1 MAADEFQSQPA
12 DESSEDTLH
21 ETGSADAPLEGEPSA
36 TLEEAL
42 GRYGIALPAE
52 QVAKLDEYCQVLWDW
67 NTKINLTRHTDYD
80 RFVTRDVIDSLT
92 VAELLE
98 QGEHVLDLGTG
109 GGVPGIIL
117 AIVRP
122 DLHVTL
128 SESIAKKALAVQ
140 GIVSS
145 VKLPV
150 RVEHARGEA
159 LLTPAAGGRHKG
171 PAKNRFDT
179 IVVRAVARLEK
190 LLTWLNPHWDQFGRL
205 LAIKGPAW
213 VEERYVARQR
223 RLLNGLNLRR
233 AAVYHTP
240 GSKAENVVLQIWPKD
255 PQ

>member
-1 MAADEFQSQPA
+1 MAADEFQPDPA
-12 DESSEDTLH
+12 DELNDEASQ
-21 ETGSADAPLEGEPSA
+21 ETGEVDAPHEGEPAA

-42 GRYGIALPAE
+42 GRYGITLPAD
-52 QVAKLDEYCQVLWDW
+52 QVAKLDEYCRVLWDW
-67 NTKINLTRHTDYD
+67 NTRMNLTRHTDYD
-80 RFVTRDVIDSLT
+80 RFVARDVVDSLT

-128 SESIAKKALAVQ
+128 SDSVAKKAAAVQ
-140 GIVSS
+140 DIVASLG
-145 VKLPV
+145 LPI

-159 LLTPAAGGRHKG
+159 LLAPEARGGRRKG
-171 PAKNRFDT
+171 PADKRFDT

-190 LLTWLNPHWDQFGRL
+190 LLTWLAPHWDQFGRL

-223 RLLNGLNLRR
+223 RLLTDLNLRR

-240 GSKAENVVLQIWPKD
+240 GSKAENVVLQIWPK
-255 PQ
+255 

>member
-1 MAADEFQSQPA
+1 
-12 DESSEDTLH
+12 
-21 ETGSADAPLEGEPSA
+21 
-36 TLEEAL
+36 
-42 GRYGIALPAE
+42 
-52 QVAKLDEYCQVLWDW
+52 
-67 NTKINLTRHTDYD
+67 RHTDYD
-80 RFVTRDVIDSLT
+80 RFVARDVVDSLT

-128 SESIAKKALAVQ
+128 SDSVAKKAAAVQ
-140 GIVSS
+140 DIVASLG
-145 VKLPV
+145 LPI

-159 LLTPAAGGRHKG
+159 LLAPEARGGRRKG
-171 PAKNRFDT
+171 PADKRFDT

-190 LLTWLNPHWDQFGRL
+190 LLTWLAPHWDQFGRL

-223 RLLNGLNLRR
+223 
-233 AAVYHTP
+233 
-240 GSKAENVVLQIWPKD
+240 
-255 PQ
+255 

>member
-1 MAADEFQSQPA
+1 MAADELQPHPA
-12 DESSEDTLH
+12 DEHTEATPPDA
-21 ETGSADAPLEGEPSA
+21 GSDEAAPEGPQSA
-36 TLEEAL
+36 TLQEAL
-42 GRYGIALPAE
+42 DRYGIALPAD
-52 QVAKLDEYCQVLWDW
+52 QVAKLDEYCRLLWDW

-80 RFVTRDVIDSLT
+80 RFVTRDVVDSLT
-92 VAELLE
+92 LANLLE

-128 SESIAKKALAVQ
+128 SDSIAKKALAVQ
-140 GIVSS
+140 DMVSS
-145 VKLPV
+145 LKLPV
-150 RVEHARGEA
+150 RVENARGEA
-159 LLTPAAGGRHKG
+159 LLTPPAGGRRKG
-171 PAKNRFDT
+171 TPKKRFDT

-190 LLTWLNPHWDQFGRL
+190 LLIWLAPHWDQFGRL

-223 RLLNGLNLRR
+223 RLLTGLNLRR
-233 AAVYHTP
+233 AAVYLTP
-240 GSKAENVVLQIWPKD
+240 GTKAENVVLQIWPKE